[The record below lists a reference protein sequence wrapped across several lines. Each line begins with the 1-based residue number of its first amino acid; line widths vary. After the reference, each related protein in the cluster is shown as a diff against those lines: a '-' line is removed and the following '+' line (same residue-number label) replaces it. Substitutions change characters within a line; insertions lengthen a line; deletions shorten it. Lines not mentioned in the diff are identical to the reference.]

1 MQSVAR
7 GDLDLGDIDDEDK
20 AAREQAD
27 EAFKDVIERVQ
38 KSLGDK
44 ISEARVSHRLTDS
57 PSCLVLN
64 EQDMSAQMQQIL
76 EAAGQYAPKAQPVLE
91 LNSSH
96 KLVLKLKEIKDDE
109 SFNDWVSL
117 LFEQAQLAAGNQ
129 LDDPAGFVM
138 RVNRLLES

>member
-1 MQSVAR
+1 M
-7 GDLDLGDIDDEDK
+7 
-20 AAREQAD
+20 EQ
-27 EAFKDVIERVQ
+27 V
-38 KSLGDK
+38 
-44 ISEARVSHRLTDS
+44 
-57 PSCLVLN
+57 
-64 EQDMSAQMQQIL
+64 
-76 EAAGQYAPKAQPVLE
+76 QPVLE

-117 LFEQAQLAAGNQ
+117 LFEQAQLAAGDQ

>member
-1 MQSVAR
+1 MHPR
-7 GDLDLGDIDDEDK
+7 
-20 AAREQAD
+20 R
-27 EAFKDVIERVQ
+27 
-38 KSLGDK
+38 
-44 ISEARVSHRLTDS
+44 
-57 PSCLVLN
+57 
-64 EQDMSAQMQQIL
+64 
-76 EAAGQYAPKAQPVLE
+76 QPVLE

-138 RVNRLLES
+138 RVNRLLER